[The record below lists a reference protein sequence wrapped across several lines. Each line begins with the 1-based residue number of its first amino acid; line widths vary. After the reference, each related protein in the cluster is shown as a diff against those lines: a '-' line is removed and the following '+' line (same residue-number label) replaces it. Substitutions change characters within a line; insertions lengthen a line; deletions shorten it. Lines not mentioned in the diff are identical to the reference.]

1 MTGKPRKTV
10 TLSEEAKA
18 ILEKEDN
25 ASAVVTDLVEQYGR
39 SGERGTAGL
48 RLQRKHKAR
57 ELEQALETVERLET
71 ELEDIDELI
80 EEYEVERSDE
90 WQQAKDALEHTPKDP
105 ENDAI
110 KHWARKLNVTPEDL
124 IDEIQ

>member
-18 ILEKEDN
+18 ILDTEDN

-57 ELEQALETVERLET
+57 ELEQSLETVERLEA

-80 EEYEVERSDE
+80 EEFEVQRSDE
-90 WQQAKDALEHTPKDP
+90 WQDAKDALEHTPKDP

-110 KHWARKLNVTPEDL
+110 KHWAQKLGITPEEL
-124 IDEIQ
+124 IEELE